1 MKIIDGNARLPAR
14 AGIPAAHRLLRLM
27 DELGI
32 AAAVVAGGG
41 YISPEQLARHV
52 VFGGGL
58 DVDIDHGLLLEQC
71 ATAPE
76 RLLPVYIGNPHRGD
90 AGYRERGRAFHALKL
105 APVLHGVALE
115 DARNLAL
122 VAHADDLGHPVYLHC
137 LHRPGFGA
145 DDLVA
150 LARRFPQTRFVLEHA
165 GVGNCDFHAL
175 SVIAPVPNVSLE
187 TSGGFTL
194 VVQAACER
202 LGARRVLFGSEYPM
216 QHPRAELTK
225 MRCLELDDA
234 ALARILG
241 QNAAELL
248 GLENIDADA

>member
-14 AGIPAAHRLLRLM
+14 GWDSAAHRLLLLM

-32 AAAVVAGGG
+32 DAAVVAGGG
-41 YISPEQLARHV
+41 YISPDQLAQHV
-52 VFGGGL
+52 VSGGGL
-58 DVDIDHGLLLEQC
+58 DVDIDHGLLLAQC

-76 RLLPVYIGNPHRGD
+76 RLLPVYIGNPHRGG
-90 AGYRERGRAFHALKL
+90 AEYRERGRAFHALKL
-105 APVLHGVALE
+105 APVLHGVALG

-122 VAHADDLGHPVYLHC
+122 VAHAADLGHPVYLHC
-137 LHRPGFGA
+137 LHRPGFDAGE
-145 DDLVA
+145 LVA
-150 LARRFPQTRFVLEHA
+150 LAQRFPQTRFVLEHA

-175 SVIAPVPNVSLE
+175 SVIAPVPNISLE

-202 LGARRVLFGSEYPM
+202 LGVKRVIFGSEYPM

-225 MRCLELDDA
+225 MRCLELDDT
-234 ALARILG
+234 ALARVLG

-248 GLENIDADA
+248 GLENADADA